1 MLLWKWNMQLG
12 SPGDGSPE
20 KTVIWLQI
28 RATLET
34 LEVKTSWNFSWTVFY
49 QKITKKF
56 SHYTELMYK
65 ER

>member
-34 LEVKTSWNFSWTVFY
+34 LEVFLFY
-49 QKITKKF
+49 FILF
-56 SHYTELMYK
+56 IYFFYSAL
-65 ER
+65 